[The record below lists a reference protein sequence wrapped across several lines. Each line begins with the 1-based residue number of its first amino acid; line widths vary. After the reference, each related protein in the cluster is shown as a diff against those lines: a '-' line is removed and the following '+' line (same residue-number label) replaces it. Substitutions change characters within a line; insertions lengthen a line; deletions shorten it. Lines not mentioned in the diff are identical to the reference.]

1 MTLKGLITWFS
12 RKFSRNSLH
21 SFEKQ
26 FRFATNSYSESKRNI
41 QHPALQTFTIFRRRK
56 TLIVVVTFVRFVS
69 IIRQKTFQNNAYF
82 LFIAL
87 LIPWL
92 FAILQSFFIE
102 EASLWYQFQK
112 YSHVTKQCISHH
124 VLGLSRSKIVLNFRQ
139 FYLPWQ
145 CWFKLD
151 SQS

>member
-1 MTLKGLITWFS
+1 MKMTLKGLITWFS

-41 QHPALQTFTIFRRRK
+41 QHPALQTFIISRRRK

-69 IIRQKTFQNNAYF
+69 IIRQKTFQNNAYL

-92 FAILQSFFIE
+92 FAILQSFSSKKLHYDINFKNTHMLRNS
-102 EASLWYQFQK
+102 ASAITF
-112 YSHVTKQCISHH
+112 SDCPVP
-124 VLGLSRSKIVLNFRQ
+124 RSF
-139 FYLPWQ
+139 
-145 CWFKLD
+145 
-151 SQS
+151 

>member
-41 QHPALQTFTIFRRRK
+41 QHPALQTFIISRRRK

-82 LFIAL
+82 LFIAYYWFLGFL
-87 LIPWL
+87 LFCRVFHRRSFIMISISK
-92 FAILQSFFIE
+92 ILTCYETVHQP
-102 EASLWYQFQK
+102 
-112 YSHVTKQCISHH
+112 
-124 VLGLSRSKIVLNFRQ
+124 SRSRIVPSKIVLNFRQ